1 MKKYGKV
8 YYNCVEDLMPKA
20 IVIGANGQDGSYLLE
35 LLLSKGYE
43 VHGTIRRSSVLNT
56 ERIDHLMDNPE
67 IYGKNLFIHYG
78 DVTDAANVNALV
90 SKIQPDEIYNL
101 SAQSHVKV
109 SFELPAYT
117 GQVDALGVL
126 NVLEAARNL
135 APQCKVYQA
144 STSELYGGLGYNMPA
159 AGYDESSP
167 FHPRSPYGCA
177 KIYGF
182 WITKNYREA
191 YNMFSCNGILFN
203 HESPRRGETFVTRK
217 ITRWFGKAIKSP
229 GDIQPLV
236 LGNLDAKRDWGHAR
250 DYVEAM
256 YKILQTPTADDWV
269 IATGETHSV
278 KEFIEECWRFLNKEV
293 VWVGSGVEE
302 KGYVDNKLAVVVDP
316 KYFRPSEVPLLL
328 GNSTKAQTK
337 LNWTPKV
344 KFKELVAEMMQSDIK
359 P

>member
-1 MKKYGKV
+1 MT
-8 YYNCVEDLMPKA
+8 KA

-56 ERIDHLMDNPE
+56 ERIDHLIENLE

-109 SFELPAYT
+109 SFELPSYT
-117 GQVDALGVL
+117 GQVDAMGVL
-126 NVLEAARNL
+126 NVLEAVRNL
-135 APQCKVYQA
+135 APKCKVYQA
-144 STSELYGGLGYNMPA
+144 STSELYGGLGYNMPV
-159 AGYDESSP
+159 AGYDENSP

-177 KIYGF
+177 KLYGF

-191 YNMFSCNGILFN
+191 YGMFASNGILFN

-217 ITRWFGKAIKSP
+217 ITRWFGNIGNSTA
-229 GDIQPLV
+229 PLV
-236 LGNLDAKRDWGHAR
+236 IGNLDAKRDWGHAR
-250 DYVEAM
+250 DYVDAM
-256 YKILQTPTADDWV
+256 YRMLQTDKPDDWV
-269 IATGETHSV
+269 VATGEVHSV
-278 KEFIEECWRFLNKEV
+278 REFIEECCSHFDCEIKWE
-293 VWVGSGVEE
+293 GSGVNE
-302 KGYVDNKLAVVVDP
+302 KGYINNKLAVVVDA

-328 GNSTKAQTK
+328 GNSSKIQAQLGWKPTC
-337 LNWTPKV
+337 
-344 KFKELVAEMMQSDIK
+344 KFKSLICEMMDSDLVG
-359 P
+359 